1 MRRIL
6 VALAILLLPVATL
19 AQSLGQAAAQER
31 ERREKK
37 AREAKEAPRTY
48 TDDDLKTP
56 EQREKEREERE
67 KARASGGKAAPQ
79 KAAPQEAAPSRNDNR
94 SDNPDTA
101 PRGSREGGAIQY
113 EPERPR
119 GTTRDAPAEATSP
132 AAPPP
137 DDNADAAAWRDRARP
152 ARGALDAARAR
163 EGAIESRIAQ
173 LRQELNPMSATY
185 QLDPNH
191 MLQVQADITAAE
203 GDLASARQETRTA
216 QEVWEQL
223 LEEAR
228 RAGVRPDL

>member
-6 VALAILLLPVATL
+6 VALALVLLPVVTL

-37 AREAKEAPRTY
+37 AREAKEAPAPRTY

-56 EQREKEREERE
+56 EEREKEREERE
-67 KARASGGKAAPQ
+67 KARANGSKAAPQ
-79 KAAPQEAAPSRNDNR
+79 KPAPQEAAPNRN
-94 SDNPDTA
+94 DNPDTA

-119 GTTRDAPAEATSP
+119 GATREGSTEAASP

-137 DDNADAAAWRDRARP
+137 DDHPDAVAWRDRARP

-173 LRQELNPMSATY
+173 LRQELNPMSAAY

-203 GDLASARQETRTA
+203 GELASARQETRTA
-216 QEVWEQL
+216 QEAWEQL

-228 RAGVRPDL
+228 RVGVRPDL